1 MGDKE
6 DMEKLE
12 RLKAIR
18 RANRGV
24 ITKKIFE
31 ADEILS
37 RGGTLNDDDVT
48 ALDVLDRLLKNKL
61 KLVEDLDQNILSLC
75 DVGSISNEVEESE
88 TVLKRVVSCQKRIQD
103 ILQRRNNESNA
114 LKKPSKPYSTYVW
127 ISSTYAITFV
137 RRVSNQSEITKVN
150 SAKIPR

>member
-31 ADEILS
+31 ADEILA
-37 RGGTLNDDDVT
+37 RGGTLNDDDYY
-48 ALDVLDRLLKNKL
+48 
-61 KLVEDLDQNILSLC
+61 C
-75 DVGSISNEVEESE
+75 
-88 TVLKRVVSCQKRIQD
+88 
-103 ILQRRNNESNA
+103 
-114 LKKPSKPYSTYVW
+114 
-127 ISSTYAITFV
+127 V
-137 RRVSNQSEITKVN
+137 RRFGSLT
-150 SAKIPR
+150 